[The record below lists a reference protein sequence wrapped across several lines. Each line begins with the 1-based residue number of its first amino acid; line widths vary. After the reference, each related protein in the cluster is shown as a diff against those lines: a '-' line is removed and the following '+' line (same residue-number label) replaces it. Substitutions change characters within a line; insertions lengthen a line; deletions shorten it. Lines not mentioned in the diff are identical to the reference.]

1 MDIKALT
8 KQGLKI
14 NRVFSTEGVDPLTDN
29 IEYEIRSSK
38 ITEPNG
44 SVVFEMDNIDAPRS
58 WSQLA
63 IDIAAS
69 KYFKRAQ
76 VPNTGR
82 EISVKQMITRV
93 SHTIRQFGEENDYFS
108 SREDAQVF
116 EDELTHLLITQKG
129 AFNSPVWFNCGL
141 FHKYGIKGNKPGTY
155 FFNLNTNQVEEC
167 QDSYSHPQGSACQP
181 YYALINT
188 TKGLIPIGKIVE
200 ENLIETKV
208 YDGQNITKIIATKH
222 NKKKQVYKIK
232 LRDGFFIEAT
242 SDHLVCAHKERRTK
256 KFEWKKIEDLKI
268 GEYMRVYTN
277 SIPEDNVINPQIE
290 AEAALAGWLQ
300 TDGFVGQYKNGTNR
314 SLTIEF
320 MTVNN
325 DEFEWI
331 NSNLDIVFP
340 NVHKKIRKVESK
352 DKNLKIRRIRLYGEV
367 LGEFVEKYNL
377 LKRRKE
383 IRVPSIMWSAPNRTL
398 LAYLKSIF
406 QAEGYSSIKK
416 NAAKIGL
423 AMISKDFVQEIQILL
438 IKLGIYSRLRR
449 KKEKRE
455 DREDTYEIDIGIGS
469 ERREFLEKIGFI
481 SKNKEVKAEQ
491 TLLLKNLKKCPQ
503 IRYQQVVSIKPIG
516 LMDVY
521 DIQTESG
528 HYLTNSVLVHN
539 CFIQKIED
547 SLDSIYEL
555 ITNESRIFK
564 FGSGTGSSFS
574 ALRGAGE
581 PLSGGGKSS
590 GLMSYLKILD
600 RSAAAVKSGG
610 ITRRA
615 AKMVILDMDH
625 PEIEDF
631 ITWKV
636 KEEEK
641 VKALIDAGYSSDFNG
656 EAYQTISGQNSNNSV
671 MIPDSFMEA
680 VLEDKEWN
688 TTERT
693 TGRIRKTYK
702 ARELMKMISDAAWRC
717 ADPGVMFYD
726 MMNKWHT
733 CPNTEH
739 IHATNP
745 CSEYI
750 FIDDTSCNL
759 ASINLMK
766 FINEEGTFDI
776 ESFKHAC
783 RIFFIAQEIL
793 VDFGSYPTK
802 NITQNT
808 HDFRTIG
815 LGYANLGTLLMTEG
829 IPYDSDKARAIA
841 SAITAIMTGHA
852 YRTSA
857 EIASIKEPFARFEEN
872 REPMLKVMNLHRDAT
887 YKIDVRHCPEYLL
900 EAARE
905 EWDKVIEVGE
915 KSGFRNAQATVL
927 APTGCL
933 TGNSLIPTD
942 KGLIRL
948 NNLGNVNGNQWQ
960 DTSFKV
966 MTNEGPKEATKFY
979 INGKAKTRKIRTSSG
994 YEIQGTE
1001 KHKLKVLDPETKEFI
1016 WKKFSDIEEGDVIP
1030 LAMNTIFGNKQEV
1043 LLPLKP
1049 ELHWN
1054 SDYKLKT
1061 PKIMTK
1067 ALAELVGYFMGDGSL
1082 HSKGLRFCVSNEDN
1096 DVIEH
1101 LRRRIREL
1109 FNLDIKVTQEQGYKE
1124 VSVNSVPLTIWWDAC
1139 SFSKLK
1145 PTKNH
1150 SGKGYSPYIPNA
1162 ILHTNDKEIYYAFL
1176 RGLFEADGTV
1186 TNGTPSFSSAN
1197 KEFSQEIK
1205 TLLLTLGY
1213 PTTTKID
1220 ISSWGKSELYV
1231 LRLKNISYSMK
1242 FIEQIGFIS
1251 ERKTS
1256 NVALSRSIQ
1265 SGKLDYIY
1273 LPEDLIEEVVP
1284 VGSPHRDLVLLSM
1297 QRKRAIPRERA
1308 MLIYQDTHN
1317 KKLLK
1322 VLQFFYDIIESNIDG
1337 GIQSTY
1343 DLSVPE
1349 NVTYIGNGFLSH
1361 NTIGLLMG
1369 CDTTGVEPEFSLVKW
1384 KKLAGG
1390 GYFKIVNQSIERA
1403 LIKLGHSD
1411 DQIKDIIIYI
1421 LGSGTLKKA
1430 LYVDPS
1436 ELRKLGFSDSE
1447 INAAEDYVKKFRALD
1462 EYTPSV
1468 NPKSLKEKGL
1478 TDEQIQKAKIYIEG
1492 TQTIENAPHM
1502 QQKHYAVFDCAN
1514 KCGIGKRFIA
1524 PMGHVKMMAAVQP
1537 FISGAI
1543 SKTCNLPNEATVD
1556 DIQTIYF
1563 EAWRLGLKA
1572 IALYRDGCKLSQPL
1586 NTKQEEKKQVTNGDI
1601 IERGMRK
1608 SLPQKRKGFAL
1619 KTNIGGHK
1627 LFLHSGEYEDGK
1639 LGEIFLDV
1647 HKEGATYRSLM
1658 NCFAIAVSLGLQY
1671 GVPLKKFVDMFTFTK
1686 FEPNGMTDH
1695 PNIKTCT
1702 SMIDFVFR
1710 VLGMEYL
1717 GRTDFVHVKP
1727 KSMDELSLEEKDKK
1741 LDIFLDSNNKMNSE
1755 LAELMGDA
1763 PACSICGHITVRNG
1777 SCYKCLNCGNS
1788 MGCS

>member
-1 MDIKALT
+1 MVKLLT

-14 NRVFSTEGVDPLTDN
+14 NRVFTTEGLDPLTN
-29 IEYEIRSSK
+29 GIEYEIRSSK
-38 ITEPNG
+38 ITEPDG
-44 SVVFEMDNIDAPRS
+44 TVVFEMDNIEAPKS

-82 EISVKQMITRV
+82 EISAKQMITRV
-93 SHTIRQFGEENDYFS
+93 SHTIRQFGEESEYFLS
-108 SREDAQVF
+108 KEEAQVF

-141 FHKYGIKGNKPGTY
+141 FHKYGIKGTTSDSY
-155 FFNLNTNQVEEC
+155 FYNLETKQVEEC
-167 QDSYSHPQGSACQP
+167 KDSYSHPQVSA
-181 YYALINT
+181 
-188 TKGLIPIGKIVE
+188 
-200 ENLIETKV
+200 
-208 YDGQNITKIIATKH
+208 
-222 NKKKQVYKIK
+222 
-232 LRDGFFIEAT
+232 
-242 SDHLVCAHKERRTK
+242 
-256 KFEWKKIEDLKI
+256 
-268 GEYMRVYTN
+268 
-277 SIPEDNVINPQIE
+277 
-290 AEAALAGWLQ
+290 
-300 TDGFVGQYKNGTNR
+300 
-314 SLTIEF
+314 
-320 MTVNN
+320 
-325 DEFEWI
+325 
-331 NSNLDIVFP
+331 
-340 NVHKKIRKVESK
+340 
-352 DKNLKIRRIRLYGEV
+352 
-367 LGEFVEKYNL
+367 
-377 LKRRKE
+377 
-383 IRVPSIMWSAPNRTL
+383 
-398 LAYLKSIF
+398 
-406 QAEGYSSIKK
+406 
-416 NAAKIGL
+416 
-423 AMISKDFVQEIQILL
+423 
-438 IKLGIYSRLRR
+438 
-449 KKEKRE
+449 
-455 DREDTYEIDIGIGS
+455 
-469 ERREFLEKIGFI
+469 
-481 SKNKEVKAEQ
+481 
-491 TLLLKNLKKCPQ
+491 
-503 IRYQQVVSIKPIG
+503 
-516 LMDVY
+516 
-521 DIQTESG
+521 
-528 HYLTNSVLVHN
+528 

-547 SLDSIYEL
+547 SLNSIYEL
-555 ITNESRIFK
+555 ITNESKLFRH
-564 FGSGTGSSFS
+564 GSGTGTNFS

-631 ITWKV
+631 IWWKV

-641 VKALIDAGYSSDFNG
+641 VKALITAGYPSDFNG
-656 EAYQTISGQNSNNSV
+656 EAYQTVSGQNSNNSV
-671 MIPDSFMEA
+671 MIPDSFMESA
-680 VLEDKEWN
+680 LEDKEWS
-688 TTERT
+688 TIERV
-693 TGRIRKTYK
+693 TGKIRKTYK
-702 ARELMKMISDAAWRC
+702 ARDLMKTISEAAWRC

-733 CPNTEH
+733 CSNTEH

-750 FIDDTSCNL
+750 FIDNTSCNL

-766 FINEEGTFDI
+766 FIDEEGNFNI
-776 ESFKHAC
+776 EGFKHAC

-793 VDFGSYPTK
+793 VDFASYPTK
-802 NITQNT
+802 NITQRT

-829 IPYDSDKARAIA
+829 IPYDSDKGRAIA
-841 SAITAIMTGHA
+841 AAITAIMTGQA

-857 EIASIKEPFARFEEN
+857 EIASIKEPFAKFEEN
-872 REPMLKVMNLHRDAT
+872 REPMLKVMNLHRDAA
-887 YKIDVRHCPEYLL
+887 YKIDVRYCPEYLL

-905 EWDKVIEVGE
+905 EWDKVVEEGE
-915 KSGFRNAQATVL
+915 KYGFRNAQATVL

-948 NNLGNVNGNQWQ
+948 KNLGNINGGQWQ
-960 DTSFKV
+960 DASFKV
-966 MTNEGPKEATKFY
+966 MTDEGPKEATKFY
-979 INGKAKTRKIRTSSG
+979 INGEAKTRKIKTSSG

-1016 WKKFSDIEEGDVIP
+1016 WKKFSDIREGDVIP
-1030 LAMNTIFGNKQEV
+1030 LAMDTIFGKQQEV

-1054 SDYKLKT
+1054 SDYELKI
-1061 PKIMTK
+1061 PNIMTES
-1067 ALAELVGYFMGDGSL
+1067 LAELVGYFMGDGSL
-1082 HSKGLRFCVSNEDN
+1082 HSKGLRFCVSNDDP
-1096 DVIEH
+1096 DVIKH
-1101 LRRRIREL
+1101 LGISIKEL
-1109 FNLDIKVTQEQGYKE
+1109 FNLNINVTQCQGYKE

-1139 SFSKLK
+1139 GFSKLK
-1145 PTKNH
+1145 PTKDH
-1150 SGKGYSPYIPNA
+1150 SGKGYSPHIPDA
-1162 ILHTNDKEIYYAFL
+1162 VLHTNDKNIYSIFL

-1186 TNGTPSFSSAN
+1186 TNGNPSFSTAD

-1220 ISSWGKSELYV
+1220 ISGWGKSELYV
-1231 LRLKNISYSMK
+1231 LRLKNISYNSK
-1242 FIEQIGFIS
+1242 FIKEIGFIGS
-1251 ERKTS
+1251 RKT
-1256 NVALSRSIQ
+1256 NRVFLARSSQ
-1265 SGKLDYIY
+1265 LGNRDYIHISHE
-1273 LPEDLIEEVVP
+1273 LVDEIVP
-1284 VGSPHRDLVLLSM
+1284 VGSSHRGVVLLSIR
-1297 QRKRAIPRERA
+1297 RKGAIPRERA

-1322 VLQFFYDIIESNIDG
+1322 VLQFFYDTIESNIDG
-1337 GIQSTY
+1337 GIQPTY

-1361 NTIGLLMG
+1361 NTIGLLMD

-1390 GYFKIVNQSIERA
+1390 GYFKIVNKSIERA
-1403 LIKLGHSD
+1403 LRKLNYSES
-1411 DQIKDIIIYI
+1411 QINDIIKYI
-1421 LGSGTLKKA
+1421 LGSGTLKNA
-1430 LYVDPS
+1430 PYANQL
-1436 ELRKLGFSDSE
+1436 ELRKLGYSDSE
-1447 INAAEDYVKKFRALD
+1447 INSAEEYVKKFRTLD
-1462 EYTPSV
+1462 EYTPNV

-1478 TDEQIQKAKIYIEG
+1478 TDEQIQKVKVYIEG
-1492 TQTIENAPHM
+1492 AQTIEDAPHI
-1502 QQKHYAVFDCAN
+1502 QQKHYAIFDCAN
-1514 KCGIGKRFIA
+1514 KCGVGKRFIA
-1524 PMGHVKMMAAVQP
+1524 PMGHVKIMATVQP

-1543 SKTCNLPNEATVD
+1543 SKTVNLPKEATVD

-1586 NTKQEEKKQVTNGDI
+1586 NTKLEEKKTISNGNF

-1608 SLPQKRKGFAL
+1608 PLPQKRKGFAL
-1619 KTNIGGHK
+1619 KTNIAGHK

-1639 LGEIFLDV
+1639 LGEIFLDI

-1658 NCFAIAVSLGLQY
+1658 NCFAIAVSVGLQY

-1686 FEPNGMTDH
+1686 FEPHGMTDH

-1727 KSMDELSLEEKDKK
+1727 KSVDELSLEEKDKK
-1741 LDIFLDSNNKMNSE
+1741 LDKFLESDKVNKDM
-1755 LAELMGDA
+1755 AELMGDA
-1763 PACSICGHITVRNG
+1763 PPCDLCGHITVRNG